1 MIKQYITPFIRT
13 QKQKKVINKS
23 DLDDVFESFYA
34 TFKPSLQKALGK
46 VSGWIID
53 LVISRNINISK

>member
-23 DLDDVFESFYA
+23 DLDDAFESF
-34 TFKPSLQKALGK
+34 
-46 VSGWIID
+46 
-53 LVISRNINISK
+53 

>member
-1 MIKQYITPFIRT
+1 MHLNHSNTTIK
-13 QKQKKVINKS
+13 S
-23 DLDDVFESFYA
+23 
-34 TFKPSLQKALGK
+34 SLQKALGK

>member
-1 MIKQYITPFIRT
+1 MIKQYITPSIRT

-23 DLDDVFESFYA
+23 DLDDVFESFY
-34 TFKPSLQKALGK
+34 TTIKSSLQKALGK

-53 LVISRNINISK
+53 